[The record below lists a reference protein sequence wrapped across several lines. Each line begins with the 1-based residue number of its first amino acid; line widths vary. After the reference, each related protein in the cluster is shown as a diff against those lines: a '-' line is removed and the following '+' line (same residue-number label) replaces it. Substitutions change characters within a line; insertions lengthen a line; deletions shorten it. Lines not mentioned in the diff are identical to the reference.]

1 MDFKELTRQLD
12 NDSRRSFMMKMAGTF
27 LGVSLLP
34 DALSP
39 QVQAAS
45 MLPRGKRGSGSAPVN
60 VIYLYMS
67 GGMSH
72 IDTFDPKPGTD
83 VQGPTQVI
91 ETQIKGIQVG
101 QYMSNFAKHMDK
113 AAIIRGMSSTQG
125 AHEQANYLMHTSYP
139 EIGTIKHPGIGT
151 WMMKLQGRT
160 NKKLPGNIVVGSG
173 YKSAGFMAPNL
184 GPLIIGDPNK
194 GLQNSHLPSDVDE
207 AQFNRRLTLASRLD
221 RAFSSR
227 YDQQQVKAYN
237 DMYNDAITLMQS
249 EDLAAFDLNKESR
262 AVRNLY
268 GNNSFG
274 QGCLL
279 ARRLVEHNVRFVEVG
294 LGGWDMHDDMF
305 TRGANL
311 IPQLDQALGALLT
324 DLAQTGLI
332 DRTLVVLATEFGR
345 TPKIN
350 ANRGRDHYPKAFSCM
365 LAGANI
371 KGGQTVGQT
380 DSKAANVESDKIS
393 IADFNATIATAI
405 GLDTKEVVYSPSKRP
420 FHVAN
425 KGTAI
430 ASILD
435 V

>member
-1 MDFKELTRQLD
+1 MDFKQLTRHMDQPT
-12 NDSRRSFMMKMAGTF
+12 RRSFMMRMAGTF
-27 LGVSLLP
+27 LGVSALP
-34 DALSP
+34 DLLTNKAN
-39 QVQAAS
+39 AAS
-45 MLPRGKRGSGSAPVN
+45 NALPTRRNNAPVN

-72 IDTFDPKPGTD
+72 IDTLDPKPGTD
-83 VQGPTQVI
+83 AQGPTQVI
-91 ETQIKGIQVG
+91 DTNVSGIQVG
-101 QYMSNFAKHMDK
+101 QYMSSFAKHADK
-113 AAIIRGMSSTQG
+113 AAIIRGMTSTQG
-125 AHEQANYLMHTSYP
+125 AHEQAYYLMHTSYP
-139 EIGTIKHPGIGT
+139 AIGTITHPGMGT
-151 WMMKLQGRT
+151 WMMNMQGRT

-173 YKSAGFMAPNL
+173 YKSSGFMEPNL

-207 AQFNRRLTLASRLD
+207 AQFKRRLSLASRLD
-221 RAFSSR
+221 RSFSTR

-262 AVRNLY
+262 NVRTLY
-268 GNNSFG
+268 GDNAFG

-279 ARRLVEHNVRFVEVG
+279 ARRLVQNNVRFVEVS

-305 TRGANL
+305 TRGAQL

-324 DLAQTGLI
+324 DLTTLGLLEN
-332 DRTLVVLATEFGR
+332 TLVVLATEFGR

-350 ANRGRDHYPKAFSCM
+350 GNQGRDHYPKAFSCM

-371 KGGQTVGQT
+371 KGGQVVGQT
-380 DSKAANVESDKIS
+380 DAMAANVESDKIT
-393 IADFNATIATAI
+393 IADFNATIGAAI
-405 GLDTKEVVYSPSKRP
+405 GLDVEKVVISPSKRP
-420 FHVAN
+420 FTIAN
-425 KGTAI
+425 KGKPI
-430 ASILD
+430 AGILA

>member
-1 MDFKELTRQLD
+1 MNFKELTQNLD
-12 NDSRRSFMMKMAGTF
+12 EPTRRSFIMKMAGTF
-27 LGVSLLP
+27 LGVTILP
-34 DALSP
+34 DLLANKAN
-39 QVQAAS
+39 AAS
-45 MLPRGKRGSGSAPVN
+45 VTLTNRKNSVPIN
-60 VIYLYMS
+60 VIYLYMN

-83 VQGPTQVI
+83 AQGPTEVI
-91 ETQIKGIQVG
+91 ETNVTGIQVG
-101 QYMSNFAKHMDK
+101 QYLSSFAKHMDK

-139 EIGTIKHPGIGT
+139 AIGTITHPGIGT
-151 WMMKLQGRT
+151 WMMQMQGRT

-173 YKSAGFMAPNL
+173 YKSAGFMEPKL

-194 GLQNSHLPSDVDE
+194 GLQNSKLPSDVDE
-207 AQFNRRLTLASRLD
+207 QQFARRLKLASRLD
-221 RAFSSR
+221 SSFSSR

-262 AVRNLY
+262 NVRNLY

-279 ARRLVEHNVRFVEVG
+279 ARRLVEHNVRFVEVS

-305 TRGANL
+305 QRGASL

-324 DLAQTGLI
+324 DLTTMGLL
-332 DRTLVVLATEFGR
+332 DTTLVVLATEFGR

-350 ANRGRDHYPKAFSCM
+350 ANQGRDHYPKAFSCM

-371 KGGQTVGQT
+371 VGGQFVGKT
-380 DSKAANVESDKIS
+380 DSSAANVESDKIT

-405 GLDTKEVVYSPSKRP
+405 GLDVEQIVYSPSKRP
-420 FHVAN
+420 FTIAN
-425 KGTAI
+425 KGKPI
-430 ASILD
+430 ASVLS

>member
-1 MDFKELTRQLD
+1 MDFKELTNHLD
-12 NDSRRSFMMKMAGTF
+12 EPTRRSFIMKMAGTL
-27 LGVSLLP
+27 LGVSIMP
-34 DALSP
+34 DAMTSKLH
-39 QVQAAS
+39 AAS
-45 MLPRGKRGSGSAPVN
+45 SNMPGNRNSPPVN
-60 VIYLYMS
+60 VIYLYMN

-83 VQGPTQVI
+83 AQGPTGVI
-91 ETQIKGIQVG
+91 ETNVKGIQVG
-101 QYMSNFAKHMDK
+101 EHMSSFAKHADK

-125 AHEQANYLMHTSYP
+125 AHEQAYYLMHTSYSS
-139 EIGTIKHPGIGT
+139 IGTITHPGIGT
-151 WMMKLQGRT
+151 WIMSMQGRT
-160 NKKLPGNIVVGSG
+160 NPKLPGNIVIGSG
-173 YKSAGFMAPNL
+173 FKSSGFFEPKL

-207 AQFNRRLTLASRLD
+207 EQFARRLKLASRLD
-221 RAFSSR
+221 HAFSSR
-227 YDQQQVKAYN
+227 YDQTQVNAYN

-249 EDLAAFDLNKESR
+249 EDLEAFNLSKESQ

-279 ARRLVEHNVRFVEVG
+279 ARRLVQNNVRFVEVS

-305 TRGANL
+305 TRGASL

-324 DLAQTGLI
+324 DLTTLGIL

-350 ANRGRDHYPKAFSCM
+350 GNQGRDHYPKAFSCM

-371 KGGQTVGQT
+371 KGGQFVGKT
-380 DSKAANVESDKIS
+380 DANAANVESDKIS
-393 IADFNATIATAI
+393 IMDFNATIAAAVGI
-405 GLDTKEVVYSPSKRP
+405 DTEKIVYSPSKRP
-420 FHVAN
+420 FTIAN
-425 KGTAI
+425 KGKPIEGVLT
-430 ASILD
+430 